1 MRQSPTSARVHLAR
15 RAILR
20 VPTRSA
26 ITRVAFVGLLALLV
40 AAATPVVAPRTARAD
55 HNGFYVVCPDPVP
68 EGNSAR
74 MGIRRSGYEVLG
86 AVAFT
91 DHLHY
96 TAESDDYTE
105 YHGVKFKQSEGTT
118 LWFPIETTE
127 DTRPERD
134 ETFAIGFWD
143 SGLWHHCVVTIVDD
157 DMPRIIGVN
166 LVSSP
171 IDGWA
176 NRAGDAIDVA
186 VRFDAKVEV
195 EGSPLLALFV
205 GEGDASTTW
214 RGARYLRGSG
224 TFELLFRYIVQP
236 GDLDLNGLTV
246 GAAATAADRT
256 AAYGFAGTINAMGT
270 DAPVDYSHSG
280 LEPALE
286 QRVDGRPH
294 IQSRRITSVPEAG
307 HRSYRVNEVIEFTF
321 NYDSRVVVEGDVC
334 VTLFV
339 GPDGF
344 HADNTKRQ
352 AVYRSGSGTD
362 TLVFGYTVRP
372 GDTDPD
378 GVTLLWGTV
387 MNSSCGSGTIEGA
400 DSGVEHNPW
409 YRGQGY
415 LPGHKIDTAPPA
427 TSSAAITSRPSNG
440 AAYTTGETISVEITF
455 SENVTIS
462 GYPYLELDIGG
473 ETGRATLA
481 ADRGTNS
488 RAVFEY
494 EVQSGDGDADGV
506 GISANSLFLN
516 NGGIHDRAGNAA
528 GLSHP
533 AVAADPAQR
542 VATSVND

>member
-1 MRQSPTSARVHLAR
+1 
-15 RAILR
+15 
-20 VPTRSA
+20 
-26 ITRVAFVGLLALLV
+26 
-40 AAATPVVAPRTARAD
+40 
-55 HNGFYVVCPDPVP
+55 
-68 EGNSAR
+68 
-74 MGIRRSGYEVLG
+74 MGIRRSGYWVLG

-91 DHLHY
+91 DHLLY

-105 YHGVKFKQSEGTT
+105 YHGVKFTQPEGAT

-143 SGLWHHCVVTIVDD
+143 FGVWRHCVVTIVDD
-157 DMPRIIGVN
+157 DMPRIVGVN

-171 IDGWA
+171 IAGGA
-176 NRAGDAIDVA
+176 YRAGDAIDIA

-214 RGARYLRGSG
+214 RGAGYRRGSG

-236 GDLDLNGLTV
+236 GDLDLDGFSV
-246 GAAATAADRT
+246 GAAATADDRT

-270 DAPVDYSHSG
+270 DAPVDYTHSG
-280 LEPALE
+280 LEPASQ
-286 QRVDGRPH
+286 QRVDGRPYV
-294 IQSRRITSVPEAG
+294 QSRHITSVPEAG
-307 HRSYRVNEVIEFTF
+307 QRTYRTNEVIEFTF
-321 NYDSRVVVEGDVC
+321 NFDSRVVVEGDVC
-334 VTLFV
+334 VNLFV

-344 HADNTKRQ
+344 HADNTKRK

-378 GVTLLWGTV
+378 GVTLLWGTAT
-387 MNSSCGSGTIEGA
+387 NGSCGSGTIKGA

-409 YRGQGY
+409 YRGLGY
-415 LPGHKIDTAPPA
+415 LPGHRIDTAPPA
-427 TSSAAITSRPSNG
+427 VSSAAITSLPSNG

-455 SENVTIS
+455 SESVTIS
-462 GYPYLELDIGG
+462 GDPYLGLDIGG

-481 ADRGTNS
+481 ADRETSS

-494 EVQSGDGDADGV
+494 EVQSGDADADGI

-528 GLSHP
+528 SLSHP
-533 AVAADPAQR
+533 AVAADTAQR
-542 VATSVND
+542 VATPAND